1 MKLTFLTAIGAV
13 LLAAPAFGQGVPLQ
27 AHLTGPVQPV
37 VKFEIVGKT
46 IPKPLTDQ
54 PGDPVRGKRVVTDAT
69 NGTCLICHVMPALPE
84 EPNHGNI
91 APPLEG
97 VGSRLSSRPMLRL
110 CGWKSVGM
118 SAGPKPLGA

>member
-46 IPKPLTDQ
+46 IWIRALRAIRRGEEITYDYCIIGERTIPCRCR
-54 PGDPVRGKRVVTDAT
+54 PG
-69 NGTCLICHVMPALPE
+69 C
-84 EPNHGNI
+84 PNKI
-91 APPLEG
+91 
-97 VGSRLSSRPMLRL
+97 
-110 CGWKSVGM
+110 
-118 SAGPKPLGA
+118 